1 MGTGT
6 LQKILVVLPDTIG
19 LARRG
24 EGKREIS
31 LRNQQHGIDGKRFS
45 IFNSQNEDSM
55 TTAAATPT
63 MTGQEIIDLCKKHT
77 LFEWSAQSKVDPI
90 PIAGAKGIHFWTP
103 EGKRFIDFNSQL
115 MSVNIGHGDE
125 RVISAIR
132 EQAETLAYANPF
144 MAHEPR
150 ARLGAKL
157 AEITA
162 GDIDTFFF
170 TNGGAEANENA
181 IKIARFFTGR
191 HKIMAR
197 YRSYHG
203 ATAGSISLTGDPR
216 RWAAEPGIPGVV
228 RVLDPYHGIERGW
241 ESAETSLQMIEEI
254 IQLEGPQTIA
264 AFILETVVGTN
275 GILIPPD
282 GYLEGVRRLCDKYG
296 ILMIADE
303 VMAGFGRTGEW
314 FAIDHWKVVPDLI
327 CMAKGLTSS
336 YVPLGAVGMRHPI
349 AQHFQNNVFY
359 GGLTYNSH
367 PMGCAAALATIRVY
381 EEDHLLENARR
392 MGTVMKQLG
401 AELAAKHVSVGAVRS
416 IGLFGIVEL
425 VRSRKTRLPMAPF
438 NGTSKEMADLGR
450 FFRDQGLYTIV
461 RWNTFYTNP
470 PLCIN
475 EPQLREAFAIID
487 KGLEITDQAVLD

>member
-1 MGTGT
+1 
-6 LQKILVVLPDTIG
+6 
-19 LARRG
+19 
-24 EGKREIS
+24 
-31 LRNQQHGIDGKRFS
+31 
-45 IFNSQNEDSM
+45 M
-55 TTAAATPT
+55 TTSVASPS
-63 MTGQEIIDLCKKHT
+63 MTGQEIVDLTRKHT

-90 PIAGAKGIHFWTP
+90 PVAKAKGIYFWTP

-125 RVISAIR
+125 RVIRAIS
-132 EQAETLAYANPF
+132 EQAATLCYANPF
-144 MAHEPR
+144 MATEPR

-157 AEITA
+157 AEITP

-181 IKIARFFTGR
+181 IKISRFFTGR

-203 ATAGSISLTGDPR
+203 ATAGSITLTGDPR

-241 ESAETSLQMIEEI
+241 ESAETSLAMIEETM
-254 IQLEGPQTIA
+254 QLEGPHTIA
-264 AFILETVVGTN
+264 AFILETSWAPTAFSFRLTA
-275 GILIPPD
+275 IC
-282 GYLEGVRRLCDKYG
+282 EGVRKLCDKYG

-314 FAIDHWKVVPDLI
+314 FAVDHWKVVPDLI

-336 YVPLGAVGMRHPI
+336 YLPLGAVGMRHHI
-349 AQHFQNNVFY
+349 AQHFQDKVFY

-381 EEDHLLENARR
+381 EEDSLIENARK
-392 MGTVMKQLG
+392 MGAIMKDLG
-401 AELAAKHVSVGAVRS
+401 REMQGKHPSVGAVRS

-425 VRSRKTRLPMAPF
+425 VRSRKTRQPMAPF
-438 NGTSKEMADLGR
+438 NGTSDEMAALGA
-450 FFRDQGLYTIV
+450 FFREQGLYTLV

-475 EPQLREAFAIID
+475 EQQLREAFAIID
-487 KGLEITDQAVLD
+487 KGLEITDKAVKD

>member
-1 MGTGT
+1 
-6 LQKILVVLPDTIG
+6 
-19 LARRG
+19 
-24 EGKREIS
+24 
-31 LRNQQHGIDGKRFS
+31 
-45 IFNSQNEDSM
+45 
-55 TTAAATPT
+55 
-63 MTGQEIIDLCKKHT
+63 MTGQEMVDLTKKHT

-90 PIAGAKGIHFWTP
+90 PVARAKGIYFWTP
-103 EGKRFIDFNSQL
+103 EGKRFLDFNSQL

-125 RVISAIR
+125 RVIRAIT
-132 EQAETLAYANPF
+132 EQASVLTYANPF
-144 MAHEPR
+144 MATEPR

-157 AEITA
+157 AEIA
-162 GDIDTFFF
+162 PGDIDTFFF

-191 HKIMAR
+191 HKILAR

-203 ATAGSISLTGDPR
+203 ATAGAISLTGDPR

-241 ESAETSLQMIEEI
+241 EAAETSLTMIEEI
-254 IQLEGPQTIA
+254 IQLE
-264 AFILETVVGTN
+264 V
-275 GILIPPD
+275 PPD

-303 VMAGFGRTGEW
+303 VMSGFGRTGEW
-314 FAIDHWKVVPDLI
+314 FAVDHWKVVPDLL

-336 YVPLGAVGMRHPI
+336 YIPLGAVGMRRHI
-349 AQHFQNNVFY
+349 AKHFDDKVFY

-367 PMGCAAALATIRVY
+367 PMGCATALATIRVY
-381 EEDHLLENARR
+381 EEDNLIENARK
-392 MGTVMKQLG
+392 MGAIMKTLG
-401 AELAAKHVSVGAVRS
+401 AELQAKHRSVGAVRS

-425 VRSRKTRLPMAPF
+425 IRDRNTRQPMAPF
-438 NGTSKEMADLGR
+438 NGTSDEMVALGK
-450 FFRDQGLYTIV
+450 FFRENGLYTLV

-475 EPQLREAFAIID
+475 EQQLREAFAIID
-487 KGLEITDQAVLD
+487 KGLEITDPAVKG